1 MRTRPF
7 PRRSALPV
15 PTQQASAA
23 ADVTSAGTGSRT
35 RLPIWLRRPIAHGG
49 EYRAVDG
56 LIEELGLATV
66 CREAKCPNRGEC
78 FSSGT
83 ATFLIAGDVCT
94 RGCRFCAVETRAPL
108 PLDPDEPERV
118 AEAVGRLGLKHAVVT
133 MVTRDD
139 LPDGA
144 AAHVAATI
152 AAIRAAA
159 PGTAVEV
166 LTSDFGGDT
175 ASLDIVCEARPDVF
189 NHNVETVPR
198 LYATVRPG
206 ADYRRSL
213 GVLRHVATQATDVPV
228 KSGLMLGL
236 GETTDE
242 VLGVMGDLLEA
253 GCRLLTLGQ
262 YLQPSAAHLPVA
274 EFVEPSVFAALAREG
289 RRMGFEGVA
298 SAPFVRS
305 SYHAGELAGAAAGAG
320 EGPAGA

>member
-1 MRTRPF
+1 MTYEHG
-7 PRRSALPV
+7 
-15 PTQQASAA
+15 
-23 ADVTSAGTGSRT
+23 AGAT
-35 RLPIWLRRPIAHGG
+35 RLPAWLRRPIAHGG

-56 LIEELGLATV
+56 LLAELGLSTV

-78 FSSGT
+78 FSAGT
-83 ATFLIAGDVCT
+83 ATFLIAGDACT
-94 RGCRFCAVETRAPL
+94 RGCRFCAVETRAPA
-108 PLDPDEPERV
+108 PLDPGEPGRV
-118 AEAVGRLGLKHAVVT
+118 AEAVARLGLRHAVVT

-152 AAIRAAA
+152 EAIRIAA
-159 PGTAVEV
+159 PDAAVEV
-166 LTSDFGGDT
+166 LTSDFAGDR
-175 ASLDIVCEARPDVF
+175 ASLEVVCAARPDVF

-206 ADYRRSL
+206 ADYERSL
-213 GVLRHVATQATDVPV
+213 GVLDTVASREPGIPT

-236 GETTDE
+236 GETREE
-242 VLGVMGDLLEA
+242 VLAVMADLRGV

-262 YLQPSAAHLPVA
+262 YLRPSAAHLPVA
-274 EFVEPSVFAALAREG
+274 EFVEPRAFAEFAREG

-305 SYHAGELAGAAAGAG
+305 SYHAGELADGATAAG
-320 EGPAGA
+320 